1 MLKSGCTEA
10 VLPHRK
16 GRVIMVSFQG
26 GKSSMVNKPVLV
38 LNQNYLPMNICSGR
52 RALVLMLQG
61 KAEMVENGTGEVH
74 TVNAVFDLP
83 SVIRLLY
90 LIKLPRIQR
99 KLSRFEIFNRDRFTC
114 QYCGRETRELTLDHV
129 VPRSRG
135 GQHSWENLVSAC
147 IPCNHRKGERLPAEA
162 KLKLIRQP
170 KAPPP
175 FFLVPYYYLRNQPI
189 WLKFLPF

>member
-1 MLKSGCTEA
+1 
-10 VLPHRK
+10 
-16 GRVIMVSFQG
+16 MVS
-26 GKSSMVNKPVLV
+26 KPVLV
-38 LNQNYLPMNICSGR
+38 LNQNYLPMNICSAR

-74 TVNAVFDLP
+74 TVSAVFPLP
-83 SVIRLLY
+83 SVIRLMY

-99 KLSRFEIFNRDRFTC
+99 KLTRFEVFNRDRFTC
-114 QYCGRETRELTLDHV
+114 QYCGRESRELTLDHV

-147 IPCNHRKGERLPAEA
+147 IPCNHRKGERVPAEA

-170 KAPPP
+170 QAPPP
-175 FFLVPYYYLRNQPI
+175 FFLVPYYYLRNQPL

>member
-1 MLKSGCTEA
+1 
-10 VLPHRK
+10 
-16 GRVIMVSFQG
+16 
-26 GKSSMVNKPVLV
+26 MVNKPVLV
-38 LNQNYLPMNICSGR
+38 LNQNYLPMNICPAR
-52 RALVLMLQG
+52 RALVLMLLG

-74 TVNAVFDLP
+74 TASAVFDLP

-99 KLSRFEIFNRDRFTC
+99 KLTRFEVFNRDRFTC

-129 VPRSRG
+129 IPRSRG

-147 IPCNHRKGERLPAEA
+147 ILCNHRKGERVLAEA
-162 KLKLIRQP
+162 KLKLIRKP
-170 KAPPP
+170 MAPPP
-175 FFLVPYYYLRNQPI
+175 FFLVPYYYLRNQPL

>member
-1 MLKSGCTEA
+1 
-10 VLPHRK
+10 
-16 GRVIMVSFQG
+16 MVS
-26 GKSSMVNKPVLV
+26 KAVLV
-38 LNQNYLPMNICSGR
+38 LNQNYLPMNICSAR

-74 TVNAVFDLP
+74 TVNAIFPLP
-83 SVIRLLY
+83 SVIRLMY

-99 KLSRFEIFNRDRFTC
+99 KLTRFEVFNRDRFTC

-147 IPCNHRKGERLPAEA
+147 IPCNHRKGERVLAEA
-162 KLKLIRQP
+162 KLKLSRQP
-170 KAPPP
+170 HAPPP
-175 FFLVPYYYLRNQPI
+175 FFLVPYYYLSNQPQ